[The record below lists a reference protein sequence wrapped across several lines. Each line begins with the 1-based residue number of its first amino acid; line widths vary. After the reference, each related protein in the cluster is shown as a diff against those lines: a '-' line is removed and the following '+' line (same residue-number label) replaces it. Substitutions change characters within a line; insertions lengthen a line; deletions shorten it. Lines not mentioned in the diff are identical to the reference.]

1 LNSKARH
8 GGALSS
14 IFYKAIWLIGF
25 VAGRNRSARLRL
37 DRSLHQREVSI
48 FKSEK
53 RRKSFMATR
62 TSSATWEGNLK
73 EGKGTM
79 KVGRGA
85 YEGPFSFAS
94 RFENGAGTNPEEL
107 IGAAE
112 AGCFSMALSANL
124 SKAGHQPKSVHTIA
138 KVNLEMIGGGPK
150 ITSIDLDCEG
160 DVPGID
166 NAKFKELAEQTKKT
180 CPVSVALAGTEIKLT
195 TRLKS

>member
-1 LNSKARH
+1 
-8 GGALSS
+8 
-14 IFYKAIWLIGF
+14 
-25 VAGRNRSARLRL
+25 
-37 DRSLHQREVSI
+37 
-48 FKSEK
+48 
-53 RRKSFMATR
+53 MTTR

-180 CPVSVALAGTEIKLT
+180 CPVSVALAGTEIKLNA
-195 TRLKS
+195 RLKS